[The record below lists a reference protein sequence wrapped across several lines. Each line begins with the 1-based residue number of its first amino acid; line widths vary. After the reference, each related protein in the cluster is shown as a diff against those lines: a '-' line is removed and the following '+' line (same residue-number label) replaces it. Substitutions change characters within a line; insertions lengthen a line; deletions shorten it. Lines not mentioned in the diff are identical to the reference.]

1 MWRSIFPGTDRAQQE
16 QTARLVL
23 RHLTLTLGVAFVLA
37 TVFTAWTPASL
48 NPTELV
54 GQLLMGIEQEPAE
67 APASAVNLP
76 ALFGPQAS
84 VVGIVAGHS
93 GDNPN
98 SDLDDPGAVCPDGL
112 TEAEVNKQIARLVVR
127 GLEAAGIPADLLD
140 EWDDRLGGYR
150 AAALVSIHA
159 DACVWINEQAT
170 GYKVAA
176 ALDSPTPERAER
188 LVACLQDRYGRATG
202 LTFHPGSI
210 TRDMTEYHSFY
221 EIHGQTPAAIIE
233 TGFLYLDRDFLTSNP
248 EQAADGIVD
257 GILCYLNSE
266 PINLDPAQPQP

>member
-1 MWRSIFPGTDRAQQE
+1 MWRSIFPGTNRIQQE

-23 RHLTLTLGVAFVLA
+23 RHLSLTLGVAFVLA

-48 NPTELV
+48 NPSDLV
-54 GQLLMGIEQEPAE
+54 GQLLLGIDQKPAG

-93 GDNPN
+93 GTHPD
-98 SDLDDPGAVCPDGL
+98 SGLEDPGAVCPDGL
-112 TEAEVNKQIARLVVR
+112 TEAEVNRQIAKLVVR

-150 AAALVSIHA
+150 AAALISIHA
-159 DACVWINEQAT
+159 DACVWVNEQAT

-176 ALDSPTPERAER
+176 APDSPTPERATR
-188 LVACLQDRYGRATG
+188 LVSCLEDRYGRATG

-210 TRDMTEYHSFY
+210 TRDMTAYHSFY

-233 TGFLYLDRDFLTSNP
+233 TGFLYLDREFLTSNP
-248 EQAADGIVD
+248 ELAADGIVD
-257 GILCYLNSE
+257 GILCYLNNE
-266 PINLDPAQPQP
+266 PMDLDPAQPQP